1 FLVRSLVASAIIET
15 ALVPSPWRRRQR
27 LQGSA
32 CDQSYERLCDQPR
45 FRAYFLQ
52 TSAQRPRKEPAQWGI
67 RSPTR
72 PPPSGPPSSEFRRT
86 GKPVLRLESRA
97 RKRQR
102 RRPRLCRHCAAS
114 ARRRNCDCSLD
125 AVRSRGCRKQKKKCF
140 ERTCRR
146 RRPIEASAALPNQ
159 PALQKRR
166 K

>member
-52 TSAQRPRKEPAQWGI
+52 TSAQRPRKEPAQWEI

-86 GKPVLRLESRA
+86 EKPVLRLESRA

-102 RRPRLCRHCAAS
+102 RRPQLCKHCAAS
-114 ARRRNCDCSLD
+114 AQRKNF
-125 AVRSRGCRKQKKKCF
+125 VRS
-140 ERTCRR
+140 
-146 RRPIEASAALPNQ
+146 
-159 PALQKRR
+159 LQLVVGQAH
-166 K
+166 